1 MQNRLTA
8 LAVLMVLVA
17 ASWFVTKYVY
27 KPWVKAP
34 HCDKIKRD
42 IDEFLVTR
50 GSSRAPNDIAML
62 NNLYAQQTLDC
73 GE

>member
-1 MQNRLTA
+1 MQNRLTS

-27 KPWVKAP
+27 KPWVKAQ

-42 IDEFLVTR
+42 
-50 GSSRAPNDIAML
+50 S
-62 NNLYAQQTLDC
+62 
-73 GE
+73 

>member
-8 LAVLMVLVA
+8 LAVLMVLVV

-27 KPWVKAP
+27 MPWVKAQ

-50 GSSRAPNDIAML
+50 GSSRAPNDIATL
-62 NNLYAQQTLDC
+62 NDLYAQQTLDC